1 MVADGEALHRNHK
14 GDAAATF
21 TTNLA
26 SIMRTLVNITFL
38 FDCAKYP
45 QHLRLP
51 TIVVTSDKLNTLILR
66 LSTSWLLRLT
76 SQDYS
81 SNETGSILTNLV
93 TLLHNYVS
101 HEFGQD
107 RKPFC
112 SLLFGQPQLSA
123 FLTALVNVVV
133 GKVGT
138 DLVLRNQM
146 QQVCVEFWNAIVNWN
161 IVEESQFSRMRAVFV
176 RHERLKDLLEYL
188 LRKVHRKDDESIYFL
203 TLLFDSEDFITRFID
218 EQALT
223 SFRTKYPC
231 CTDLTPRPLVCLH
244 CRVPVPVLAGGHT
257 CDCCPRLSLIGVRQV
272 SRLHS
277 EWA

>member
-93 TLLHNYVS
+93 APK
-101 HEFGQD
+101 F
-107 RKPFC
+107 
-112 SLLFGQPQLSA
+112 A
-123 FLTALVNVVV
+123 
-133 GKVGT
+133 
-138 DLVLRNQM
+138 
-146 QQVCVEFWNAIVNWN
+146 
-161 IVEESQFSRMRAVFV
+161 
-176 RHERLKDLLEYL
+176 
-188 LRKVHRKDDESIYFL
+188 
-203 TLLFDSEDFITRFID
+203 
-218 EQALT
+218 
-223 SFRTKYPC
+223 
-231 CTDLTPRPLVCLH
+231 
-244 CRVPVPVLAGGHT
+244 
-257 CDCCPRLSLIGVRQV
+257 
-272 SRLHS
+272 
-277 EWA
+277 